1 MPLCFNYILYFCTDM
16 CKRRYICFCLLLI
29 SIVRV
34 YADAQTGNVSGT
46 ELMLQIRGVDTLY
59 LATLHDIYVFP
70 PIKFKNKRQE
80 QFYWRTVRD
89 VKKTL
94 PYAKLIAL
102 EMQRTNAA
110 LAQFSTQK
118 EQREYIRKYEKGL
131 FKKYEPAFRKMT
143 ARQGQLLMK
152 LVDRECNK
160 TSYELIK
167 LYKGSVTAFFWQ
179 GFARIFGNNLKAEY
193 DALDQDRI
201 TERIILLVEAG
212 QL

>member
-1 MPLCFNYILYFCTDM
+1 MYNKLRYI
-16 CKRRYICFCLLLI
+16 ICFCLLLAC
-29 SIVRV
+29 S
-34 YADAQTGNVSGT
+34 TGVWAEQLGT
-46 ELMLQIRGVDTLY
+46 VATGTRLMVQIQGDDTLF
-59 LATLHDIYVFP
+59 LVTLRDIYIFP

-94 PYAKLIAL
+94 PYAKQIAR

-110 LAQFSTQK
+110 LAKLPTQK
-118 EQREYIRKYEKGL
+118 AQKEYLRTYEKGL

-193 DALDQDRI
+193 DAVGQDRI

>member
-1 MPLCFNYILYFCTDM
+1 M
-16 CKRRYICFCLLLI
+16 KRIVFVLLLFVAFGAFAFDELP
-29 SIVRV
+29 SPRNKT
-34 YADAQTGNVSGT
+34 YRGFYYFLSEEGDST
-46 ELMLQIRGVDTLY
+46 LMLVLNDVT
-59 LATLHDIYVFP
+59 VFP
-70 PIKFKNKRQE
+70 PEKFKDKEAE

-102 EMQRTNAA
+102 EMQRTNTA

-118 EQREYIRKYEKGL
+118 EQREYIRTYEKGL